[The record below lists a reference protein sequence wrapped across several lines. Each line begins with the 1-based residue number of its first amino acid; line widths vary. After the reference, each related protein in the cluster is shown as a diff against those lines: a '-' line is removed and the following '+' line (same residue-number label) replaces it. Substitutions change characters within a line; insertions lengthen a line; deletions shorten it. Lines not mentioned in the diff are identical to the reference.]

1 MNREEM
7 NTFFITAT
15 QQYSEN
21 TPEYGHC
28 DDPAQ
33 LHYIVCVV
41 NAGTKRKA
49 QNAAKKLFPGLR
61 FGGQFGDLIHR
72 TDDEF
77 AYLYTKEA
85 DDRLTLEAKNLH
97 NAALIKM
104 NRKTD

>member
-1 MNREEM
+1 M

-28 DDPAQ
+28 DYPAQ

-41 NAGTKRKA
+41 DADTRRKA

-61 FGGQFGDLIHR
+61 FGGQFGDGIYK

-77 AYLYTKEA
+77 AYLYTKAA
-85 DDRLTLEAKNLH
+85 DDRLTVKAKNLH
-97 NAALIKM
+97 NAALIKLNGM
-104 NRKTD
+104 I